1 MTKNSEKIDGK
12 NLKSIFHLKNLE
24 KSLSAW
30 LLTLLCSAKSPK
42 ADDLGHGDDQM
53 HNTGLKE
60 SPTKVGKSLYQIN
73 FQMIINSAKGQ
84 KDPNTLMESLLPVKH
99 KML

>member
-1 MTKNSEKIDGK
+1 MTLNQ
-12 NLKSIFHLKNLE
+12 
-24 KSLSAW
+24 
-30 LLTLLCSAKSPK
+30 
-42 ADDLGHGDDQM
+42 DDPSYKDDDRGHGDDQM
-53 HNTGLKE
+53 NNIGPKE